1 MKKLIWG
8 LVIVAVVAVF
18 GGRAWYLYQHRAQGE
33 NIVKIATAPGLSGQ
47 WAFIGQEYAN
57 GVKLAVEEIN
67 AQQKGFTIDLTIR
80 DTKPTAK
87 DSMNTYSL
95 FISQNIDAFL
105 VMGDNQTPAVAPVV
119 IREKKPAVATIVGTQ
134 GFLEQNKDKT
144 YLFLNWPSSYVGST
158 YVGQFAKNDLKLE
171 RVALFHMT
179 GPLGE
184 ESAKG
189 FREGFGKEYI
199 VEEKFRE
206 QDMDLK
212 SQVAKILYH
221 NPDGVFVVG
230 YGAGLTAAFNQLK
243 EAQYKGVIL
252 SDNKAGDTNT
262 KAVVKDLSNIYYY
275 DTADVDNELSKH
287 FRETY
292 QKRFGEEP
300 SEFAKTG
307 YDSAMRVVKAIELK
321 GKDNI
326 REGLAELKEMDT
338 TSGHLKFLPNGAVEF
353 PLVIKQMQSD
363 GTAKIVK
370 E

>member
-1 MKKLIWG
+1 METLEQIYQNCLSRDDYSTLSPKIRGHISLIADYCDKRKGVYTVLTTLLYYKYLHPEQDIRLFQTGFKGGFSARSFDTKFVTPTLKKLG
-8 LVIVAVVAVF
+8 LPAMAESGWLTRSMEQPYPYDFHYKGKIYEKLKMPFLEVLDFIEKNPKTALD
-18 GGRAWYLYQHRAQGE
+18 YLLYLLKKVQ
-33 NIVKIATAPGLSGQ
+33 KIA
-47 WAFIGQEYAN
+47 
-57 GVKLAVEEIN
+57 
-67 AQQKGFTIDLTIR
+67 
-80 DTKPTAK
+80 
-87 DSMNTYSL
+87 
-95 FISQNIDAFL
+95 
-105 VMGDNQTPAVAPVV
+105 
-119 IREKKPAVATIVGTQ
+119 
-134 GFLEQNKDKT
+134 EQNKVEIIPLKDPDK
-144 YLFLNWPSSYVGST
+144 LSIDRIMSALKAHFLTKYDT
-158 YVGQFAKNDLKLE
+158 
-171 RVALFHMT
+171 H
-179 GPLGE
+179 
-184 ESAKG
+184 
-189 FREGFGKEYI
+189 
-199 VEEKFRE
+199 
-206 QDMDLK
+206 
-212 SQVAKILYH
+212 
-221 NPDGVFVVG
+221 
-230 YGAGLTAAFNQLK
+230 NQLK

-338 TSGHLKFLPNGAVEF
+338 TSGHLKFLPNGGVEF